1 VAPGRIVKAQIHAIF
16 SRQVDHR
23 CSRVQYSATG
33 FHCAVAVMRNRDA
46 LEILS
51 AKLAAVEQE
60 HQTELETNADLRD
73 SIDAKAEARALTAVL
88 DFLQNCKVV
97 PSESL
102 LRLFRRYLHAP
113 RDQASSRQ
121 HQPKS
126 RAS

>member
-1 VAPGRIVKAQIHAIF
+1 
-16 SRQVDHR
+16 
-23 CSRVQYSATG
+23 
-33 FHCAVAVMRNRDA
+33 MRNRDA

-51 AKLAAVEQE
+51 AKLAAIEQE
-60 HQTELETNADLRD
+60 HQTELETNVDLRD
-73 SIDAKAEARALTAVL
+73 SIDARAEARALTAVL

-102 LRLFRRYLHAP
+102 LRLFRRYLHAS

>member
-1 VAPGRIVKAQIHAIF
+1 
-16 SRQVDHR
+16 
-23 CSRVQYSATG
+23 
-33 FHCAVAVMRNRDA
+33 MRNRDA

-60 HQTELETNADLRD
+60 HQTELETNADLRE
-73 SIDAKAEARALTAVL
+73 SIDARAEARALTAVL

-102 LRLFRRYLHAP
+102 LRLFRRYLRAP
-113 RDQASSRQ
+113 RDRALSRQ
-121 HQPKS
+121 RPPKS

>member
-1 VAPGRIVKAQIHAIF
+1 
-16 SRQVDHR
+16 
-23 CSRVQYSATG
+23 
-33 FHCAVAVMRNRDA
+33 MRNRDA

-51 AKLAAVEQE
+51 AKLTAVEQE
-60 HQTELETNADLRD
+60 HQTELETNVDLRD
-73 SIDAKAEARALTAVL
+73 SIDARAEARALTAVL

-102 LRLFRRYLHAP
+102 LRLFRRYLRAP

-121 HQPKS
+121 RPPKS